1 MRAYK
6 QPFGFYYFAIMLPLD
21 VLAFIALAITSKTV
35 WAAIGYVVAAIV
47 CYAIWHWMVIGE

>member
-6 QPFGFYYFAIMLPLD
+6 QPFGFYYFAVMLPLD
-21 VLAFIALAITSKTV
+21 VLSFIALAITSKTV
-35 WAAIGYVVAAIV
+35 WGVIGSIAGAIV